1 MPADLLVANSPLILT
16 MQARAGDTL
25 GAITSGAVAVT
36 DGRIAWVGPLSEAPM
51 AREVLDASGAV
62 VVPGL
67 VDCHT
72 HTVWAGSRSSEFERR
87 LAGESYTTI
96 LEDGGGILSTV
107 RATRAA
113 TEAELVATASARL
126 AAMRA
131 RGVLTVEVKS
141 GYGLDV
147 DTEVRMLRSALAA
160 GLRADVDVIPTFL
173 GAHAIPPEHR
183 ADRERYVRH
192 VIDEQLPAMIGLARA
207 IDVYVD
213 RGAFTLDEGRRILEA
228 GRAAGLAV
236 KAHAEQVAYTG
247 IAEVAASLG
256 ALSCDHLER
265 VDDAGIAAL
274 ARAGTVAVL
283 SPGAMLYLHDSPPP
297 IAAMRAAG
305 VRFAVA
311 TDLNPG
317 SSPVHD
323 LWACATLACVTMGL
337 TVAEALRGVTVEGA
351 AALGLDDRGRI
362 AVGLRAD
369 LVLVEPPAGEPFA
382 PASLVQHLGGVRIR
396 RVLRAGV
403 NG

>member
-16 MQARAGDTL
+16 MDARSDDPLGGLRAG
-25 GAITSGAVAVT
+25 AIAVT
-36 DGRIAWVGPLSEAPM
+36 DGRIAWVGPVGEAPP
-51 AREVLDASGAV
+51 AREVIDASGAIV
-62 VVPGL
+62 LPAL

-87 LAGESYTTI
+87 LSGESYTTI
-96 LEDGGGILSTV
+96 LEEGGGILSTV
-107 RATRAA
+107 RATRGADEGALAA
-113 TEAELVATASARL
+113 LATARL

-131 RGVLTVEVKS
+131 RGVLTVEIKS
-141 GYGLDV
+141 GYGLEV
-147 DTEVRMLRSALAA
+147 ATEVRMLRAALAA
-160 GLRADVDVIPTFL
+160 GRAADVDVIPTFL
-173 GAHAIPPEHR
+173 GAHAIPAEHR
-183 ADRERYVRH
+183 TDRERYVRD
-192 VIDEQLPAMIGLARA
+192 VIDTQLPAMVGLAHA

-247 IAEVAASLG
+247 IAEVAANLG

-265 VDDAGIAAL
+265 IDAAGIAAM
-274 ARAGTVAVL
+274 ARAGTIAVL
-283 SPGAMLYLHDSPPP
+283 APGAMLYLRDTPPP

-337 TVAEALRGVTVEGA
+337 TVAESLRGVTIEGA
-351 AALGLDDRGRI
+351 AALGLTDRGRI
-362 AVGLRAD
+362 AAGMRAD

-382 PASLVQHLGGVRIR
+382 PGALVQHLGGIRIR

-403 NG
+403 N

>member
-1 MPADLLVANSPLILT
+1 MHADLLVANSPLILT
-16 MQARAGDTL
+16 MNQRDGDTL
-25 GAITSGAVAVT
+25 GPLRGGAIAVT
-36 DGRIAWVGPLSEAPM
+36 KGRISWVGDAADAPPASE
-51 AREVLDASGAV
+51 VIDASGTV
-62 VVPGL
+62 VVPAL

-72 HTVWAGSRSSEFERR
+72 HTVWAGSRASEFERR
-87 LAGESYTTI
+87 LTGESYTAI
-96 LEDGGGILSTV
+96 LEEGGGILSTV

-113 TEAELVATASARL
+113 DEATLTSTAAHRL

-131 RGVLTVEVKS
+131 RGVLTVEIKS

-147 DTEVRMLRSALAA
+147 ETEVRMLRAALAA
-160 GLRADVDVIPTFL
+160 GRSADVDVIATFL
-173 GAHAIPPEHR
+173 GAHAIPAEHR

-192 VIDEQLPAMIGLARA
+192 VIDEQLPAMKGLATA

-236 KAHAEQVAYTG
+236 KVHAEQVAYTG
-247 IAEVAASLG
+247 IAEVAANLG

-265 VDDAGIAAL
+265 IDGAGIAAM

-283 SPGAMLYLHDSPPP
+283 APGAMLYMHDMAPP

-323 LWACATLACVTMGL
+323 LWTCATLACVTMGL
-337 TVAEALRGVTVEGA
+337 TVAEALRGITVEGA
-351 AALGLDDRGRI
+351 RALGLDDRGVI
-362 AVGLRAD
+362 AVGSRAD
-369 LVLVEPPAGEPFA
+369 LVLVEPPAGEPYA
-382 PASLVQHLGGVRIR
+382 ASSLVQHVGGARIR

-403 NG
+403 N